1 MSTQLSCIINV
12 NSGDKDF
19 GFIYTMDSESIENTI
34 GSLLRRHKLWLAVAE
49 SCTGGLIGHRITNIP
64 GSSDYF
70 LGGVI
75 AYANQVKLQQ
85 LGVLLA
91 TLEKNGAVSRE
102 TVIEMARGV
111 RQRLGADIGLSV
123 SGIAG
128 PGGGTAE
135 KPVGLTWISLS
146 SAGYEA
152 AWSNLW
158 QGSRT
163 QIKAQAAEQALRLLH
178 EYLQGL

>member
-1 MSTQLSCIINV
+1 
-12 NSGDKDF
+12 
-19 GFIYTMDSESIENTI
+19 MDSESIEKTI

-49 SCTGGLIGHRITNIP
+49 SCTGGLIGDRITNVP

-85 LGVLLA
+85 LGVSPA
-91 TLEKNGAVSRE
+91 TLEKHGAVSRE
-102 TVIEMARGV
+102 TVIEMAQGV
-111 RQRLGADIGLSV
+111 RQQLGADIGLSV

-128 PGGGTAE
+128 PGGGTAA
-135 KPVGLTWISLS
+135 KPVGLVWVGLS
-146 SAGYEA
+146 ATGYEA
-152 AWSNLW
+152 AWSYLW
-158 QGSRT
+158 QGNRT